1 MTTGTGRYAGQVSL
15 LRRKSAPAAEEVPET
30 VEPLA
35 SPSGKAFTPAKG
47 RPTPKRTANSRPR
60 AVASTATPTDKKAM
74 RAKMREE
81 RSKSYEGMRR
91 GEEKYLTA
99 RDKGPV
105 RRLVRDMV
113 DARRNVGS
121 YFLVGALAV
130 LLFSQPQWPQAV
142 RFGANILWLLL
153 IVAILA
159 DVFLISRMIRKN
171 VRERFPNAPDK
182 MGSLTFYGVMR
193 SVQFR
198 RMRTPAPAVK
208 IGEKPRAS

>member
-1 MTTGTGRYAGQVSL
+1 MSL
-15 LRRKSAPAAEEVPET
+15 LRRKSAPASEEVPET
-30 VEPLA
+30 VEPV
-35 SPSGKAFTPAKG
+35 TPPTKGYTPGKG
-47 RPTPKRTANSRPR
+47 RPTPKRTANGRPR
-60 AVASTATPTDKKAM
+60 AVAAVPTDKKAM

-81 RSKSYEGMRR
+81 RSRAYEGMRR
-91 GEEKYLTA
+91 GEEKYLPA

-105 RRLVRDMV
+105 RRLVRDLV

-121 YFLVGALAV
+121 YFLIGALAV
-130 LLFSQPQWPQAV
+130 LLFSQPQWPAPV

-159 DVFLISRMIRKN
+159 DVFLISRMIKKN

-182 MGSLTFYGVMR
+182 MGGLTFYGVMR

-198 RMRTPAPAVK
+198 RMRSPSPQVD
-208 IGEKPRAS
+208 IGEKV

>member
-1 MTTGTGRYAGQVSL
+1 MSL
-15 LRRKSAPAAEEVPET
+15 LRRKSAPASEAVPET
-30 VEPLA
+30 VEPVLQ
-35 SPSGKAFTPAKG
+35 PGTKGYTPGKG
-47 RPTPKRTANSRPR
+47 RPTPKRTANGRPR
-60 AVASTATPTDKKAM
+60 AVAATPTDKKEAKAAM

-81 RSKSYEGMRR
+81 RSRAYEGMRR
-91 GEEKYLTA
+91 GEEKYLSA

-105 RRLVRDMV
+105 RRLVRDLV
-113 DARRNVGS
+113 DSRRNVGS
-121 YFLVGALAV
+121 YFLIGALAV
-130 LLFSQPQWPQAV
+130 LLFSQPQWPAPV

-182 MGSLTFYGVMR
+182 MGGLTFYGVMR

-198 RMRTPAPAVK
+198 RMRTPGPQVS
-208 IGEKPRAS
+208 IGQKV

>member
-1 MTTGTGRYAGQVSL
+1 VSL
-15 LRRKSAPAAEEVPET
+15 LRRKSAPVSDVPET
-30 VEPLA
+30 VEPV
-35 SPSGKAFTPAKG
+35 SPQPAGKAYTPGKG
-47 RPTPKRTANSRPR
+47 RPTPKRTTNGRPR
-60 AVASTATPTDKKAM
+60 AVSAAPADKKEAKAAM

-81 RSKSYEGMRR
+81 RSRAYDGMRR

-105 RRLVRDMV
+105 RRLVRDLV
-113 DARRNVGS
+113 DSRRNVGS
-121 YFLVGALAV
+121 YFLIGALAV
-130 LLFSQPQWPQAV
+130 LLFSQPQWPQPV

-159 DVFLISRMIRKN
+159 DVFLISRLIRKN
-171 VRERFPNAPDK
+171 VRERFPDAPDK

-198 RMRTPAPAVK
+198 RMRTPGPQVQV
-208 IGEKPRAS
+208 GEKV

>member
-1 MTTGTGRYAGQVSL
+1 MSL
-15 LRRKSAPAAEEVPET
+15 LRRKSAPASENVPET
-30 VEPLA
+30 VEPVEA
-35 SPSGKAFTPAKG
+35 PAGKAYTPAKG

-60 AVASTATPTDKKAM
+60 AVSSSPAPTDKKAM

-81 RSKSYEGMRR
+81 RARAYEGMRR
-91 GEEKYLTA
+91 GEEKYLPA

-105 RRLVRDMV
+105 RRLVRDLV

-121 YFLVGALAV
+121 YFLIGALAV
-130 LLFSQPQWPQAV
+130 LLFSQPQWPAPV

-159 DVFLISRMIRKN
+159 DVFLISRMIKKN

-182 MGSLTFYGVMR
+182 MGGLTFYGVMR

-198 RMRTPAPAVK
+198 RMRSPSPQVK
-208 IGEKPRAS
+208 IGEKV